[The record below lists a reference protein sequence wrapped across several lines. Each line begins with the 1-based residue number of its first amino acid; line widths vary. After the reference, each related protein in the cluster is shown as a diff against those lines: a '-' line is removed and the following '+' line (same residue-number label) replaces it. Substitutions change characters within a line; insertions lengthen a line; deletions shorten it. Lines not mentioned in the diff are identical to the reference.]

1 VLAARPRFLDNAC
14 LHYWRSAP
22 PIRWP
27 GSRST
32 LTKNKKRALIVVG
45 ILISVGFLWFALR
58 GTDFAQISHA
68 LANSSPWMVLPML
81 AAYAIYYWIKAV
93 RWRLML
99 LPVKDATT
107 RSLVR
112 PMMIGFFGNNVLPAH
127 LGEFVRMYLGAR
139 QLGLRNSEVLATIV
153 LERMFDFLAV
163 VFFLGVALVLSRDVP
178 EGLVTIGY
186 VTGIVGIVFM
196 IFASLYVAMTPAFLA
211 AVRRLTFF
219 LPAKVRNAGLHQLE
233 LGATGLQ
240 SLRRLPL
247 LLGVI
252 VTSIAQWGFMGL
264 TIYVSLRAVGSDV
277 RIAPAFVVL
286 AATTFGVTL
295 PSAPGFLG
303 TVQAGYVLALEPF
316 GVSRAE
322 AFAAS
327 AFFHLPTFAA
337 VTLLGLWLLRGEGNR
352 VADLQREAESAAA
365 TETARAE
372 HKAPGQTG

>member
-1 VLAARPRFLDNAC
+1 M
-14 LHYWRSAP
+14 
-22 PIRWP
+22 
-27 GSRST
+27 
-32 LTKNKKRALIVVG
+32 TKHKKRALIVVG
-45 ILISVGFLWFALR
+45 ILISIGFLWLALR
-58 GTDFAQISHA
+58 GTDFAEISRA
-68 LANSSPWMVLPML
+68 LANSSLWMVVPML

-99 LPVKDATT
+99 LPIKEATS
-107 RSLVR
+107 RSLFR
-112 PMMIGFFGNNVLPAH
+112 PMMLGFFGNNVLPAH

-163 VFFLGVALVLSRDVP
+163 VFFLGMALVLGRDVP
-178 EGLVTIGY
+178 EDLVAIGY

-196 IFASLYVAMTPAFLA
+196 IVAGLYVTMTPAFLA
-211 AVRRLTFF
+211 TVRRLTFF

-233 LGATGLQ
+233 VGATGLQ

-247 LLGVI
+247 LLGV
-252 VTSIAQWGFMGL
+252 VATSIAQWAFMGL
-264 TIYVSLRAVGSDV
+264 TIYLSLRAVGLDV
-277 RIAPAFVVL
+277 RFSPAFVVL

-303 TVQAGYVLALEPF
+303 TVQAAYVLALEPY

-327 AFFHLPTFAA
+327 AFFHLPTFTA
-337 VTLLGLWLLRGEGNR
+337 VTLLGLWLLRGQGSR
-352 VADLQREAESAAA
+352 VAEIQRAAEAAA
-365 TETARAE
+365 ETAPTDHEQPARHAD
-372 HKAPGQTG
+372 

>member
-1 VLAARPRFLDNAC
+1 
-14 LHYWRSAP
+14 
-22 PIRWP
+22 
-27 GSRST
+27 
-32 LTKNKKRALIVVG
+32 LTNNKKRALIVVG

-58 GTDFAQISHA
+58 GTDFSEISRA
-68 LANSSPWMVLPML
+68 LANSSLWMVVPML

-99 LPVKDATT
+99 LPIKDATS
-107 RSLVR
+107 RALFR

-163 VFFLGVALVLSRDVP
+163 VFFLGMALVLGRDVP
-178 EGLVTIGY
+178 EDLVTIGY
-186 VTGIVGIVFM
+186 VTGIAGIVFM
-196 IFASLYVAMTPAFLA
+196 IVAGLYVTMTPAFLA
-211 AVRRLTFF
+211 TVRRLTFF

-247 LLGVI
+247 LLGVV

-264 TIYVSLRAVGSDV
+264 TIYVSLRAVGLDV
-277 RIAPAFVVL
+277 RFSPAFVVL

-303 TVQAGYVLALEPF
+303 TVQAAYVLALEPY

-337 VTLLGLWLLRGEGNR
+337 VTLLGLWLLKGQGG
-352 VADLQREAESAAA
+352 VAEIQREAESAKEAE
-365 TETARAE
+365 TGPTDHERTARHAE
-372 HKAPGQTG
+372 